1 MVQLTGRP
9 QGSDPVD
16 TAQAVRAGASA
27 LGHRPAV
34 TVLHAFARY
43 EQSGA
48 SLANWAAKGA
58 HLLELDHL
66 IGPGSRVGLLAPP
79 CWTTASVAL
88 ASWWLGAAVVLDAP
102 GEVTVVNGDT
112 PAQHDTSAAPPPRWP
127 DADPMLVVG
136 DGLDGAPLGAD
147 AQPAWTRQ
155 AQPLPDHPPVAQAGA
170 DLLALVVGERH
181 WTQGELLALV
191 RDLGHG
197 TAGVDAAETEPAI
210 ALAATALRP
219 LVTGEPTVVLRGVDR
234 AAAAQ
239 ERVSVWL

>member
-1 MVQLTGRP
+1 M
-9 QGSDPVD
+9 
-16 TAQAVRAGASA
+16 
-27 LGHRPAV
+27 
-34 TVLHAFARY
+34 LHPFARY

-66 IGPGSRVGLLAPP
+66 IGPGHRVGLLAPP

-102 GEVTVVNGDT
+102 GEVTVVYGDADQDADPT
-112 PAQHDTSAAPPPRWP
+112 GSPTPRWP
-127 DADPMLVVG
+127 DADAMLVIG
-136 DGLDGAPLGAD
+136 DGLDGAPLRAGE
-147 AQPAWTRQ
+147 QPAWTRQ

-170 DLLALVVGERH
+170 DRLALVVGERQ

-191 RDLGHG
+191 GDLGHG
-197 TAGVDAAETEPAI
+197 TAGVDAARTEPAI
-210 ALAATALRP
+210 ALAATTLRP
-219 LVTGEPTVVLRGVDR
+219 LVTGNPTVVLRGVGRD
-234 AAAAQ
+234 AAAQ